1 MQFITDEEIT
11 KNSGVA
17 LDVAAS
23 GASPKVSIPLGNI
36 VKEEALQQLV
46 NSKTHLKHKFQHSFL
61 FESNVQLPSQG
72 NVIL

>member
-46 NSKTHLKHKFQHSFL
+46 NSKTHPKHKF
-61 FESNVQLPSQG
+61 
-72 NVIL
+72 